1 MIVVNLSKYA
11 NNIFN
16 IFFRKGTLLPELSD
30 EIGYCPEC
38 PAGDVQWPAESK
50 KDLEKYKRHVKTSKH
65 TDYGIGKKVLWNC
78 GMCETE
84 YPLSRD
90 FQKHLCQQ
98 KKSCRPMDAGLQPVR
113 YTKKPITKKIYQE
126 AKKWSLPVMYGV
138 AFEEK
143 WCLPGMLQK

>member
-84 YPLSRD
+84 
-90 FQKHLCQQ
+90 C
-98 KKSCRPMDAGLQPVR
+98 VR
-113 YTKKPITKKIYQE
+113 F
-126 AKKWSLPVMYGV
+126 AKKWRIFQQFWKIFSKIEIKVI
-138 AFEEK
+138 K
-143 WCLPGMLQK
+143 T